1 MWKFSSSNKTK
12 QSKHHKMPVF
22 LWEGMREQ
30 ATWTKYLMKKE
41 KIIKHKEQQQQ
52 QKNHITGTKH
62 LNTNGHNMG
71 DMTVRD
77 TY

>member
-12 QSKHHKMPVF
+12 QSKHHKMSVF
-22 LWEGMREQ
+22 LREQ
-30 ATWTKYLMKKE
+30 ATWIKYLMKKE
-41 KIIKHKEQQQQ
+41 KIIKNKERQQQ